1 MSTPLTAQRVD
12 DQVREALDRVGADV
26 SLHVRAVDDDRDYAF
41 DADRTSVAASTY
53 KVAVLLE
60 VASQAS
66 AGELALR
73 QRVRVPADDDR
84 HGNGISGT
92 RDAVEMSV
100 RDLALLMM
108 QVSDNTATDT
118 LQALVGTDR
127 INDRLQ
133 GLGLT
138 ETIVRRDCAGL
149 IADITADLGGDVE
162 SLAEAD
168 LQSGDPLGLG
178 SERIAAAVAASPALA
193 GRTGNTTT
201 ARDMTRLLQ
210 LIWTDQAG
218 PADACAEVR
227 RIMAQQFA
235 PHRLSTAYRDG
246 PLIAGKT
253 GTLWGGVRNE
263 VGVVDFRDGNRF
275 AVAVFLRQHDY
286 DLRYGAA
293 DAVIGEVARLAIDHL
308 R

>member
-162 SLAEAD
+162 ALHEAD

-178 SERIAAAVAASPALA
+178 SERIAAAVASSPALA

-275 AVAVFLRQHDY
+275 AVAVYLRQHDY